1 MYALNHSS
9 FKFIWRVHPIIDLK
23 KLLSFLKIS
32 PNNLPKNISISR
44 NYNIKKDMMK
54 TSFVL
59 YRGSGA
65 VIDCVSNGLTPI
77 YLNIQK
83 NVNIDPIYKIKT
95 NNYVTSI
102 QDFKKLTDLH
112 INKKRLNYNLSR
124 KINNNHLQKLKIN
137 KLIKFINKFK

>member
-1 MYALNHSS
+1 MKLAR
-9 FKFIWRVHPIIDLK
+9 FIEVLEQLSIVFQIFNPNLFEHP
-23 KLLSFLKIS
+23 
-32 PNNLPKNISISR
+32 
-44 NYNIKKDMMK
+44 
-54 TSFVL
+54 
-59 YRGSGA
+59 
-65 VIDCVSNGLTPI
+65 
-77 YLNIQK
+77 K

-124 KINNNHLQKLKIN
+124 KINNNYLQKLKIN